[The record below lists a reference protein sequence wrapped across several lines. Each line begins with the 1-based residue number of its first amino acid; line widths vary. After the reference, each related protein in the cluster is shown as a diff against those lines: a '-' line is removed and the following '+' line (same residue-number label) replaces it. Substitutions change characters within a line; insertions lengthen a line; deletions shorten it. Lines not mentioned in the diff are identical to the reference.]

1 MSGTGDQLPQA
12 AIDEEIDDDI
22 IDDPERAEIERIEA
36 EARANGWR
44 PHAEYRGEPGRWIDA
59 KTFVERGNTFLPIV
73 RKQRDQAVA
82 ENAAMRSEMTLLRD
96 EVTATR
102 GDMQRL
108 LDFSRRAD
116 QAGYDRAVRDLKVQ
130 QRDAVAAGDTTR
142 YDEIEEQIDTMTEAR
157 REASAPLAPAA
168 APPAQP
174 TPRPAVAPNPAVEAF
189 VAENP
194 WFTSD
199 RVLNQAMI
207 AEHTAAMDEFPGMT
221 PEAQLET
228 AKNAV
233 MRRFPKKF
241 GITEEPEIVPQQPT
255 TRRPA
260 APMAPT
266 PPAQRPGP
274 RSRTGIDA
282 IEDPEERKQAR
293 MGFDRAK
300 RNMPDLSEAD
310 YLMIFNDPKADI
322 LAIQDEAKKRA
333 RK

>member
-12 AIDEEIDDDI
+12 AIDEEIDDEI

-44 PHAEYRGEPGRWIDA
+44 PLAEYRGEPGRWVDA
-59 KTFVERGNTFLPIV
+59 ATFLERGNTFLPIV

-82 ENAAMRSEMTLLRD
+82 ENAALRSEMTALRD

-102 GDMQRL
+102 ADMQKL
-108 LDFSRRAD
+108 LDFSRRSD
-116 QAGYDRAVRDLKVQ
+116 QAGYDRAVRDLKAQ
-130 QRDAVAAGDTTR
+130 QREAVAAGDTTR
-142 YDEIEEQIDTMTEAR
+142 FDEIEEQIDTMTEAR

-168 APPAQP
+168 APPAP

-207 AEHTAAMDEFPGMT
+207 AEHTAAMDEFPGVS
-221 PEAQLET
+221 PSEQLQI
-228 AKNAV
+228 AKDAV

-241 GITEEPEIVPQQPT
+241 GITEEPENVAQPPAP
-255 TRRPA
+255 RRPA

-266 PPAQRPGP
+266 PPAQRPVP

-322 LAIQDEAKKRA
+322 LAIRDEAKKRA